1 MGKLPS
7 PIPGNVYRHVEHRL
21 RHREA
26 ILRRALQEL
35 AQAEGDAGA
44 IRSPGAESVGG
55 GNSSSDRVCSAA
67 IRIAEARSKVEK
79 AKVWLRV
86 YRWTMDVF
94 AGTDA
99 GRAMKLIFEKSVC
112 QAEAARQLNCDR
124 QTVRRYKDDF
134 VIRASF
140 LAVSWGLI
148 RMNFEGRVRE
158 DEFAGETQRVSEDNG
173 GDVGREEH

>member
-55 GNSSSDRVCSAA
+55 GNGSSDRVCSAA
-67 IRIAEARSKVEK
+67 IRIAEARTRVTR
-79 AKVWLRV
+79 AQTWLRV
-86 YRWTMDVF
+86 YRQTMDAF

-99 GRAMKLIFEKSVC
+99 GRAVRHLFDKGIS
-112 QAEAARQLNCDR
+112 QAEAARILSCDR
-124 QTVRRYKDDF
+124 QTIRRYKDDF
-134 VIRASF
+134 IIRAAF
-140 LAVSWGLI
+140 LAVGCGLI
-148 RMNFEGRVRE
+148 KMSIEGSIDHADDGDHRE
-158 DEFAGETQRVSEDNG
+158 PDA
-173 GDVGREEH
+173 